1 MYIICMVQVNI
12 PKQVL
17 DDIDEF
23 VKGRYNNRSHFIVEA
38 CKEKITRE
46 KE

>member
-1 MYIICMVQVNI
+1 MVQVNI

-17 DDIDEF
+17 EDIDEF
-23 VKGRYNNRSHFIVEA
+23 VKDRYNTRSHFITEG
-38 CKEKITRE
+38 CKEKIARE